1 MDKILVPLD
10 GSELGELAL
19 VYAAE
24 LAISLNSE
32 THLVS
37 SCEKSSKEDQHMC
50 DLYLHKVAEK
60 FRSQLKEAGTIL
72 PVKTVAV
79 AGEPSGAILDY
90 AEKQGIG
97 LIIIVSHGRS
107 GIMPWATGGTAN
119 KIIHRA
125 PMPVLLVRAAIPAS
139 SMKTGLFT
147 KILVTLDGSKM
158 GEAVLPYV
166 QAIARK
172 LTCQV
177 VLLRVVEPVQHLHSI
192 ALDQLRLPEQDVVA
206 MQAEAKSYLARIQ
219 GEAESYLIGARQRC
233 GEIRDS
239 VRMVLKTGDA
249 AREILNV
256 AEEEDVN
263 LVAMSSHGKTGMT
276 QWMLGSVSNKIL
288 QAGKTPLLLVK
299 PTEIIG

>member
-1 MDKILVPLD
+1 MMDKILVPMD

-19 VYAAE
+19 DYAAK

-32 THLVS
+32 VHLVS
-37 SCEKSSKEDQHMC
+37 ACERLSEEDKDIC
-50 DLYLHKVAEK
+50 DLYLHKAAEK
-60 FRSQLKEAGTIL
+60 FRSQLKEAGAIL
-72 PVKTVAV
+72 EVKTVAV
-79 AGEPSGAILDY
+79 AGEPSDTILDY

-125 PMPVLLVRAAIPAS
+125 PMPVLLIRAAIPAAS
-139 SMKTGLFT
+139 RETGLFT
-147 KILVTLDGSKM
+147 KILVPLDGSEM

-166 QAIARK
+166 QAIASK

-177 VLLRVVEPVQHLHSI
+177 VLLRVVEPVQHLRSI
-192 ALDQLRLPEQDVVA
+192 ALQLPEQNVAA
-206 MQAEAKSYLARIQ
+206 MQAEAKSYLSRIQ
-219 GEAESYLIGARQRC
+219 AEAESYLIGARQRC
-233 GEIRDS
+233 GDILDS
-239 VRMVLKTGDA
+239 VLMVLKTGDA

-256 AEEEDVN
+256 AEEEGVN

-276 QWMLGSVSNKIL
+276 QWMLGSVSNKVL
-288 QAGKTPLLLVK
+288 QAGKSPLLLVK
-299 PTEIIG
+299 PLIK